1 MDLLNKQLTN
11 KENQF
16 REMSIQLMNHLKK
29 INLLS
34 AEIEEVKSG
43 NEVIKKRIEEKDVEI
58 ANLLKEKLEMLDVLD
73 EIENIGK
80 VGKEGIVEDMNNQVQ
95 DVESKQNVENQE
107 ESKVFEDKKVEDVKE
122 PESNKVDDDAKEVV
136 EEEEETYI
144 SDNIDITSELEKL
157 GLVDLV
163 KKY

>member
-122 PESNKVDDDAKEVV
+122 PESNKVDDAKEVV

>member
-1 MDLLNKQLTN
+1 MDLLNKQLVN

-16 REMSIQLMNHLKK
+16 REMSAQLMSHLKK

-34 AEIEEVKSG
+34 VEVEELFNG
-43 NEVIKKRIEEKDVEI
+43 NSELRKKIDQKDDEI
-58 ANLLKEKLEMLDVLD
+58 ALMLKEKLELIDIL
-73 EIENIGK
+73 EALENP
-80 VGKEGIVEDMNNQVQ
+80 EGIKDELVFVEEKEIQKEEEK
-95 DVESKQNVENQE
+95 VEVTQPVEEVEQKE
-107 ESKVFEDKKVEDVKE
+107 EEKVEELDKEEEDK
-122 PESNKVDDDAKEVV
+122 
-136 EEEEETYI
+136 EETYI

>member
-1 MDLLNKQLTN
+1 MDLLSKQLTN

-58 ANLLKEKLEMLDVLD
+58 ANLLKEKLELLDVLY
-73 EIENIGK
+73 EIENP
-80 VGKEGIVEDMNNQVQ
+80 GKEGIVEDMDEQAQ
-95 DVESKQNVENQE
+95 DIETKQNIEHQE
-107 ESKVFEDKKVEDVKE
+107 ESKISEDKKVEDVKE
-122 PESNKVDDDAKEVV
+122 TETNKVDVEAKEEV
-136 EEEEETYI
+136 EEEKEETYI